1 MPGGSSGRSGGAGA
15 RFGIGAVTQ
24 ADPHSARPAGGRG
37 RRVLSR
43 AGLWGLRL
51 VAFLVLLAS
60 LAVLVGVNKRLRPPD
75 WLRDRLEARIE
86 QSLDGM
92 QIAFGDI
99 GLVIREGLR
108 PRLHLQ
114 DVVLSEA
121 DGRILARL
129 SDAEASLALRPLLQG
144 RVQPKRIALSGV
156 FATLLRDR
164 EGAVSLALDTAAA
177 PVGEAAGIPQLMED
191 AEQLLLRPQLAALVR
206 LDVDAVT
213 LRYEDRRTGK
223 AWTLD
228 GGEVK
233 LERDGDDLRFGSSFA
248 LLSGRDY
255 ASSVEANYSSRI
267 GETRAAFGISVQDI
281 AAPDIAAQSPAL
293 RWLEVLR
300 APISGALRGGVD
312 EAGAIGPLS
321 ATLHIGAGALQPTE
335 ATHPVPFSG
344 ARSYFTY
351 DPKAQTLTF
360 DEMSVDSAWGS
371 GRGEGHAYLGGIE
384 TGTLTDLVG
393 QFTFS
398 ASALNPAGLYPE
410 PLQIEGGTADF
421 HMELDPFRL
430 TMGQM
435 RLTEGGSALDLSGTL
450 TAEAEGWD
458 VAVDGKVDSLTPA
471 RLLELWPASV
481 AQKPRTWV
489 QENILDGTMRDI
501 DLALRLNEGRKP
513 DIYADLEFD
522 GASVRYNRYLPVM
535 TGASG
540 ALTLDRGRLAVTA
553 SRGIV
558 TAEQGGD
565 LDISGS
571 SFIIP
576 DISIKP
582 AAPAVVRLR
591 AAGSA
596 TSVMSMLAGP
606 PVQALRDTDLPVD
619 MAQGQARLEGTLS
632 VPLKK
637 GVPFEEID
645 FHAEGVLSD
654 VSSSVLVPG
663 QEVSATALQVKADPS
678 RVQIEGTARIGALPV
693 VLRWRQPIGP
703 GAPKR
708 SRVEGQVELSQTL
721 IDTFAIGLPEGS
733 VTGQGTG
740 AFTLDLVHGKPPAL
754 HLSSDLQG
762 VGLAIPTLSWRKRQ
776 DDTGMLDLSGTL
788 GDPARIEHLSV
799 EAAQLTAAGSVISRK
814 GGGLDRALLSSVRLG
829 SWLEGGVELTG
840 RGEAA
845 PDVRIM
851 TGVLDL
857 RRAPEFQGGAGGGAL
872 RMRLDR
878 LQISDNLALQGFSGD
893 FTTYDGLRGTFSGKL
908 NGQTPVRGRV
918 EPQAGGT
925 AIFVQSDDGGG
936 VFRSAGILNQG
947 HGGAF
952 ELALHPAGG
961 PGVYRGKLRVKNIRV
976 RDAPAIAALLNAV
989 SVVGLLDEMT
999 GQGIQFS
1006 EVEASFR
1013 LEPDRV
1019 TLYESSATGPSIGL
1033 SMDGVYDLS
1042 RGILNMRGV
1051 ISPIYLINAVGSI
1064 LTRKGEGVIGFSYTL
1079 KGPAADPTV
1088 QVNPLS
1094 GLAPGILR
1102 EIFRGAQPTMPGEE
1116 PAVSD
1121 QPARRAPSQVE
1132 GSGGR

>member
-1 MPGGSSGRSGGAGA
+1 M
-15 RFGIGAVTQ
+15 TQ
-24 ADPHSARPAGGRG
+24 ADPQSVEPDRSAGRG
-37 RRVLSR
+37 RARRVLMR
-43 AGLWGLRL
+43 IGLWGLRL
-51 VAFLVLLAS
+51 IAVVVLLAS
-60 LAVLVGVNKRLRPPD
+60 LTVIFGVNQRLRPPD
-75 WLRDRLEARIE
+75 WLRARIE
-86 QSLDGM
+86 MRIDQSLEGM

-99 GLVIREGLR
+99 ELVIREGLR

-114 DVVLSEA
+114 DVVLSEP
-121 DGRILARL
+121 DGRVLARL
-129 SDAEASLALRPLLQG
+129 SDAEASLAFQPLLRG
-144 RVQPKRIALSGV
+144 VVQPKRIALSGL
-156 FATLLRDR
+156 FATLLRDS
-164 EGAVSLALDTAAA
+164 EGAVSLALDVTAA
-177 PVGEAAGIPQLMED
+177 PVGEAASMPQLMEG
-191 AEQLLLRPQLAALVR
+191 AEQLLLSQPLAELVA

-213 LRYEDRRTGK
+213 LRYEDQRTGK

-233 LERDGDDLRFGSSFA
+233 LRRDGDDLRFGSSFA

-267 GETRAAFGISVQDI
+267 GETRAEMGISVQDI
-281 AAPDIAAQSPAL
+281 AAADIAAQSPAL
-293 RWLEVLR
+293 AWLEVLR
-300 APISGALRGGVD
+300 APISGALRGSVD
-312 EAGAIGPLS
+312 ENGTLGPVS

-335 ATHPVPFSG
+335 ATHPIPFSG

-371 GRGEGHAYLGGIE
+371 GSGEGRAYLGGVE
-384 TGTLTDLVG
+384 EGRLTDLVS
-393 QFTFS
+393 QFTFK
-398 ASALNPAGLYPE
+398 ATTLNPAGLYPE
-410 PLQIEGGTADF
+410 PLRLEGGTADF
-421 HMELDPFRL
+421 HMELNPFRL
-430 TMGQM
+430 TLGQLHVTD
-435 RLTEGGSALDLSGTL
+435 RGSALDLSGTL
-450 TAEAEGWD
+450 TAEAEGWRL
-458 VAVDGKVDSLTPA
+458 ALDGTMDQLPPA
-471 RLLELWPASV
+471 RLLELWPATV
-481 AQKPRTWV
+481 AEKPRKWV
-489 QENILDGTMRDI
+489 EENILAGTMRDV
-501 DLALRLNEGRKP
+501 DLALRLDEGQKP

-522 GASVRYNRYLPVM
+522 GASVRYNRYLPLM

-540 ALTLDRGRLAVTA
+540 ALTLERGRLAVTA
-553 SRGIV
+553 DRGIV
-558 TAEQGGD
+558 TAEEGGA

-576 DISIKP
+576 DVSLKP
-582 AAPAVVRLR
+582 APGEVRLR
-591 AAGSA
+591 GSGSV
-596 TSVMSMLAGP
+596 TSVMSLLAGP
-606 PVQALRDTDLPVD
+606 PLRVLRDTDLPVD
-619 MAQGQARLEGTLS
+619 LAQGQAQLEGTLS
-632 VPLKK
+632 LPLKK

-645 FHAEGVLSD
+645 FHATGTVSD
-654 VSSSVLVPG
+654 VTTTVLIPG
-663 QEVSATALQVKADPS
+663 QEVSATALQVSADPGQ
-678 RVQIEGTARIGALPV
+678 VQIEGTAHIGALPV
-693 VLRWRQPIGP
+693 VLRWRQQIGP
-703 GAPKR
+703 DAPKR
-708 SRVEGQVELSQTL
+708 SRVAGQVELSQTL

-740 AFTLDLVHGKPPAL
+740 GFSLDLVKGQPPAL
-754 HLSSDLQG
+754 HLTSDLQG
-762 VGLAIPTLSWRKRQ
+762 VGLAIPTLDWRKPQ
-776 DDTGMLDLSGTL
+776 GETGMLDLSGTL
-788 GDPARIEHLSV
+788 ADPARIEHLTV
-799 EAAQLTAAGSVISRK
+799 EAARLTATGSVISRK

-829 SWLEGGVELTG
+829 NWLEGGVELTG
-840 RGEAA
+840 RGAAA

-857 RRAPEFQGGAGGGAL
+857 RHAPEFQGGAGGGAL
-872 RMRLDR
+872 QLRLDR
-878 LQISDNLALQGFSGD
+878 LQISDGLALHGFSGD
-893 FTTYDGLRGTFSGKL
+893 FTTHDGLRGTFSGTL

-918 EPQAGGT
+918 EPQAGGS
-925 AIFVQSDDGGG
+925 AIFVQADDGGG

-952 ELALHPAGG
+952 ELALRPAGG
-961 PGVYRGKLRVKNIRV
+961 PGVYSGKLRVKNMRV
-976 RDAPAIAALLNAV
+976 KDAPAIAALLNSV

-1033 SMDGVYDLS
+1033 SMDGVYDLD

-1051 ISPIYLINAVGSI
+1051 ISPVYLINALGSI
-1064 LTRKGEGVIGFSYTL
+1064 MTRKGEGVIGFSYTL
-1079 KGPAADPTV
+1079 KGPSSDPSV

-1116 PAVSD
+1116 PEAPA